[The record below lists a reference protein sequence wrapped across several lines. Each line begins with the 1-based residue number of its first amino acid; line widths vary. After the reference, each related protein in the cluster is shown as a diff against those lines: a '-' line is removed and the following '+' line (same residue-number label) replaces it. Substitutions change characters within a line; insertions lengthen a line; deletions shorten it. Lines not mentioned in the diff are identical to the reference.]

1 MMKKELRSSGLCVRM
16 EYLHRRFMKEKVVSL
31 SDVHRWIVEE
41 KFRKRVDAV
50 RGKELIMTREGME
63 AGYVAAEELPRVYI
77 ADTVGLVLLSVR
89 AVDMEQLES
98 LRKRVNVFPQ
108 TLLSFVGSSG
118 RSLKIVM
125 RFALLDGSVPTEPRD
140 IELFRQY
147 AVRRAADYV
156 FATTGLCADEHGSS
170 HFRLSADPLAMYN
183 GDALAVR
190 MPQPT
195 EPLDEK
201 TAPIMRQSEEPALSK
216 DVLPGYTRQEMELLK
231 FNMVCRKI
239 AFNRYSEPD
248 EHLLLLAV
256 ECCKAGIDREV
267 ATKCILAFYEYRKK
281 ESLVRTAMENAYCK
295 HRQGLRSPIEPTL
308 MHQQLMNAFLK
319 RRYLFRRNTVTGEIE
334 YQEKGRYI
342 MSWRP
347 FTDAVR
353 NDINNA
359 AIDEGIK
366 VWPRDMDRML
376 ESTRIT
382 EYDPVRE
389 WIDSLPEWDGRDRL
403 AELAGRVPTQTACWE
418 DDFKVWM
425 RSMVSQWMGRNRK
438 YGAQMVLMLV
448 GAQGTRKSTFM
459 RMLLPDELS
468 PFYIDRIDFTNKKEA
483 LRALS
488 RFLLINIDE
497 YDQISPTQTAYLKHL
512 IQRSDVKERKMYE
525 TTYQQLQRYAAFCA
539 TTNSL
544 HPLKDDSGSRRY
556 LVVEVSSRIDTD
568 ISGDRRIDYRQLYA
582 QIISEIRAG
591 ESYYFDG
598 SREQRIQEH
607 NAEYYEAPTVVSL
620 FDDIFTKPKAGE
632 EVLRMSPTE
641 ILATI
646 HKKCRVNVINQS
658 NATLIG
664 SYLKRCGYKKVY
676 RSYMLS
682 LRR

>member
-1 MMKKELRSSGLCVRM
+1 MMKKGLRNSGQCVRM
-16 EYLHRRFMKEKVVSL
+16 EYLRNRFMKEKEVCL
-31 SDVHRWIVEE
+31 SDVHKWIVEE
-41 KFRKRVDAV
+41 RYRKRVNAV
-50 RGKELIMTREGME
+50 RGEELIMTREGME
-63 AGYVAAEELPRVYI
+63 AGYVAAEELPRVYVSE
-77 ADTVGLVLLSVR
+77 TVGLVLLSVR
-89 AVDMEQLES
+89 VEDMEQLEQ
-98 LRKRVNVFPQ
+98 LRRRVNLFPQ
-108 TLLSFVGSSG
+108 TVLSFAGTSG
-118 RSLKIVM
+118 RSMKIVM
-125 RFALLDGSVPTEPRD
+125 RFALLDGSVPTEPHD
-140 IELFRQY
+140 VKLFNQY
-147 AVRRAADYV
+147 AVRRVADYV
-156 FATTGLCADEHGSS
+156 FATTGLHADERGCR
-170 HFRLSADPLAMYN
+170 HFRVSADRLAMYN
-183 GDALAVR
+183 ANALAVR

-201 TAPIMRQSEEPALSK
+201 TAPIMRQSEEPALNRN
-216 DVLPGYTRQEMELLK
+216 VLPGYTRQEMEILK

-239 AFNRYSEPD
+239 AFGSRKDAD
-248 EHLLLLAV
+248 EHLLTLAS
-256 ECCKAGIDREV
+256 ECRKTGIDQEV
-267 ATKCILAFYEYRKK
+267 ATKCILAFSEYRKK
-281 ESLVRTAMENAYCK
+281 ESLVRSAMENAYCN
-295 HRQGLRSPIEPTL
+295 HRLGLRSPIEPTL

-319 RRYLFRRNTVTGEIE
+319 RRYSFRRNTVTGEIE

-347 FTDAVR
+347 FTEEVR

-366 VWPRDMDRML
+366 VWPQDMDRML
-376 ESTRIT
+376 GSTSIS

-389 WIDSLPEWDGRDRL
+389 WLDDLPEWDGRDRL
-403 AELAGRVPTQTACWE
+403 KELADRVPTQTAHWN

-425 RSMVSQWMGRNRK
+425 RSMVSQWMGRNKK

-483 LRALS
+483 LRALN

-497 YDQISPTQTAYLKHL
+497 YDQISPSQTAYLKHL

-556 LVVEVSSRIDTD
+556 LVVEVSNQIDTD
-568 ISGDRRIDYRQLYA
+568 ISGDKRIDYQQLYA

-676 RSYMLS
+676 RSYILS
-682 LRR
+682 LRQ